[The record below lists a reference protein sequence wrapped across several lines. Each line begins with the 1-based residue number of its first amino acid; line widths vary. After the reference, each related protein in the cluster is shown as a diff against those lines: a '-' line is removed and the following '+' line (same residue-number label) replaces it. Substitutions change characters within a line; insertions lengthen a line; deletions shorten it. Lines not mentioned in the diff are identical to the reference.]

1 MSFTASV
8 ERPSIA
14 STTRVMEIMMAMA
27 AEETEGSGSRATIGV
42 RTDGRGTTDETA
54 CEEDVVMLEVKAGL
68 AGNRDVIVVG
78 AVEAVAIVDV
88 LKGGTAGMKV
98 GCVTATSGAEVRC
111 VKAGSAVAGTSVG
124 CVKASDAVV
133 KTRDGCVS
141 ATEVRCVT
149 VSVRRVFGDRE
160 NESFAM
166 SGPCE
171 RG

>member
-1 MSFTASV
+1 MRSIASV
-8 ERPSIA
+8 GRPFIA
-14 STTRVMEIMMAMA
+14 STTRVVEIKITMAVG
-27 AEETEGSGSRATIGV
+27 ESDGSCSETTIEVRA
-42 RTDGRGTTDETA
+42 DGRETTDETA
-54 CEEDVVMLEVKAGL
+54 LEEDVAMLEVKAGL

-78 AVEAVAIVDV
+78 VVEAVAIVDV

-98 GCVTATSGAEVRC
+98 GCVTATSGAELRC

-124 CVKASDAVV
+124 CVKASDAVD

-141 ATEVRCVT
+141 ATGVRGVT
-149 VSVRRVFGDRE
+149 VSVRRVLGDRE
-160 NESFAM
+160 NESFEM